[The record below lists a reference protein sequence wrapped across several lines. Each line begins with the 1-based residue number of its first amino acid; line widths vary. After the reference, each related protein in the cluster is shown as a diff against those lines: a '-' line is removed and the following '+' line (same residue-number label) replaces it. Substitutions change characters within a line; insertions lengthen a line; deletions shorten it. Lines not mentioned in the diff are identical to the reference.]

1 MKSFPLFL
9 SLLAVSTVLSA
20 CGPSVPVGP
29 PVITPSSKD
38 TQKPTL
44 TLSASPLLY
53 SASLGGDAASNPN
66 VTFTVQGSDNV
77 GVTRLELYQSGKSA
91 ILAQNSGSSLNFTR
105 TFNSLENGPV
115 TFYAKAFDAAGNTST
130 KTLPFFVNLHSF
142 PSALRKVDL
151 PLQNA
156 ALCSSVLGS
165 DFTGNMLCGGVK
177 QGGLDACQGDSG
189 GPLVTSS
196 GTSNNSAQV
205 QIGIVSWVL
214 GCALA
219 GKPGVYTRISRY
231 LDWIRQTTGVSSL
244 GTASLSGQVV
254 GGGQASAG
262 EAPWMVGLYYAPD
275 AKSFD
280 QICGA
285 SLIASRWALTA
296 AHCVTEDNGTVTPVG
311 NLGVLTGT
319 QDLNSTDYVGA
330 LVSVRRYPGYSSG
343 QSFDGDLAL
352 LELKTPVSSTPLPL
366 TPPDDTAL
374 TAAGRTV
381 TVYGWGDTLAQ
392 P

>member
-1 MKSFPLFL
+1 MKFPNTFL
-9 SLLAVSTVLSA
+9 NLLAMSAVLTACTSTA
-20 CGPSVPVGP
+20 PIGP
-29 PVITPSSKD
+29 PVVTPSGKD
-38 TQKPTL
+38 TQKPTV

-53 SASLGGDAASNPN
+53 SASLGGDAVRDPSI
-66 VTFTVQGSDNV
+66 TFTVQGSDNV
-77 GVTRLELYQSGKSA
+77 GVTRLELYQSGKSGV
-91 ILAQNSGSSLNFTR
+91 LAQSSGSSLSFTR

-115 TFYAKAFDAAGNTST
+115 TFYAEAFDAAGNTST
-130 KTLPFFVNLHSF
+130 KALPFFVDLHDY
-142 PSALRKVDL
+142 PALLRKVDL
-151 PLQNA
+151 PLQSA
-156 ALCSSVLGS
+156 ALCSSALGS
-165 DFTGNMLCGGVK
+165 DFTGNMLCGGVQ

-196 GTSNNSAQV
+196 SSGKV
-205 QIGIVSWVL
+205 QIGIVSWGL
-214 GCALA
+214 GCALP

-231 LDWIRQTTGVSSL
+231 LDWIRQTTGLSSL

-254 GGGQASAG
+254 GGVQAGAG

-285 SLIASRWALTA
+285 SLIAPRWALTA
-296 AHCVTEDNGTVTPVG
+296 AHCVTDETDGTLTPVR

-330 LVSVRRYPGYSSG
+330 LVSVQRYPGYKSG

-352 LELKTPVSSTPLPL
+352 LELKTPASSTPLPL
-366 TPPDDTAL
+366 TPADDTAL